1 MCAIFSLVNLFITD
15 SVGCVRAA
23 LGTAIAKAGMTLV
36 YGGGNRGL
44 MGAVSAACRVAGGKT
59 LGFVPRVIAEGGGEG
74 SYKVE
79 AMSIVPEETILVD
92 SMHERKAK
100 MAEAAGAGFIGLP
113 GGFGT
118 LEEVRWPSRLR
129 ILMCR

>member
-1 MCAIFSLVNLFITD
+1 MCAILSFVDSLVTN
-15 SVGCVRAA
+15 SVYTA
-23 LGTAIAKAGMTLV
+23 LGTAIAKAEMILV
-36 YGGGNRGL
+36 YGGGDRGL

-74 SYKVE
+74 SYKLE
-79 AMSIVPEETILVD
+79 AMSIVPEETVVVD
-92 SMHERKAK
+92 SMHERKAR

-118 LEEVRWPSRLR
+118 LEEVQRPSRSRDSHAL
-129 ILMCR
+129 LT